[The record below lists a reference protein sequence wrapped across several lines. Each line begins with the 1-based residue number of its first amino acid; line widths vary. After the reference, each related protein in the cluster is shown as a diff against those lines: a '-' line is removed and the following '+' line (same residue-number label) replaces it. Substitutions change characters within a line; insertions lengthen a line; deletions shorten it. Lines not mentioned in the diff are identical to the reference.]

1 MRDRIIQ
8 PIDHT
13 IQIAGACCKPENVHQ
28 ILLALLI
35 RADESE
41 TTRKSGF
48 KNINDLCL

>member
-8 PIDHT
+8 PIDQT
-13 IQIAGACCKPENVHQ
+13 KQIAGACCKPENVHQ